1 LWLGFLKRDLVKKLA
16 DKRVLKTIT
25 RELSG
30 VKQVLAVI
38 LYGSYAREDYSV
50 RSDVDLFM
58 IIDNKIDRSIIE
70 DKIIAL
76 ENRTGRSIQPTI
88 RTRKEV
94 KETDSGLLQNIF
106 QEGKILY
113 LREPLEI
120 KTSLL
125 LKQKPFILFTF
136 KLKNLSQ
143 KEKVRFN
150 RRLYSQEKKKY
161 EYQGL
166 LKRIGG
172 EKLTPGCLLIPYGKK
187 EFIEK
192 LFHKFNLQHKEI
204 KIWR

>member
-25 RELSG
+25 RQLSEI
-30 VKQVLAVI
+30 KEVLAVI

-58 IIDNKIDRSIIE
+58 IVDNKIDKSIIE
-70 DKIIAL
+70 DKIIEL

-150 RRLYSQEKKKY
+150 RGLYSQEKKKY
-161 EYQGL
+161 KYQGL
-166 LKRIGG
+166 LKKIGG
-172 EKLTPGCLLIPYGKK
+172 EKLTPGCLLIPYGEK
-187 EFIEK
+187 EFVEK
-192 LFHKFNLQHKEI
+192 LFHKFNLQYKEI

>member
-1 LWLGFLKRDLVKKLA
+1 MWLGFLKRDLVIKLA

-30 VKQVLAVI
+30 IREVLAVI

-58 IIDNKIDRSIIE
+58 IIDNKIDKSIIE
-70 DKIIAL
+70 DKIIEL
-76 ENRTGRSIQPTI
+76 ENRSGRSIQPTI

-120 KTSLL
+120 KTSLVL
-125 LKQKPFILFTF
+125 QQKPFILSIF

-143 KEKVRFN
+143 KEKVKFN
-150 RRLYSQEKKKY
+150 RRLYYQEKKKY
-161 EYQGL
+161 KYQEL
-166 LKRIGG
+166 LKKIGG

-187 EFIEK
+187 GFIEK
-192 LFHKFNLQHKEI
+192 LFHKFNLQYKEI
-204 KIWR
+204 RIWR